1 MNFNQ
6 KKGHSFVLWFH
17 RVFFMHQ
24 CPKFFS
30 DAHQAILNPK
40 GEKNDL
46 EILAPFYQDFRSI
59 VLL

>member
-6 KKGHSFVLWFH
+6 KKKGNSFVLWFH

-30 DAHQAILNPK
+30 DAHQAILNQK
-40 GEKNDL
+40 GEKKNDL
-46 EILAPFYQDFRSI
+46 EI
-59 VLL
+59 

>member
-6 KKGHSFVLWFH
+6 KKDSFVLWFH

-30 DAHQAILNPK
+30 DALQAILNQK
-40 GEKNDL
+40 GEKKMTWKFRL
-46 EILAPFYQDFRSI
+46 PFIKISEA
-59 VLL
+59 

>member
-6 KKGHSFVLWFH
+6 KKKEIHLCFGFI
-17 RVFFMHQ
+17 VFFMHQ

-30 DAHQAILNPK
+30 DAHQAILNQK

-46 EILAPFYQDFRSI
+46 EI
-59 VLL
+59 